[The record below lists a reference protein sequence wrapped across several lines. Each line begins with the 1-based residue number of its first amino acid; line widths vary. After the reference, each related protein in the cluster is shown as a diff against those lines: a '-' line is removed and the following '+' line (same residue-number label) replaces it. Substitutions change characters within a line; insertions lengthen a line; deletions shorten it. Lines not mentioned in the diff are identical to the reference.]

1 MINISKLYN
10 KYLQLKDKNPSHFYL
25 FKSGIFYIF
34 LAEDAKK
41 MSSILNL
48 KLNNLNESVLKC
60 GFPINSLQKYM
71 NLLKTANCEVEIIDN
86 ISPNL
91 NTNQKIENFLTKI
104 SNANPDNFSIKEIY
118 NFLDTISKEANSLIK
133 EFHS

>member
-1 MINISKLYN
+1 MSKLYN
-10 KYLQLKDKNPSHFYL
+10 KYLQLKDENPSHFYL

-71 NLLKTANCEVEIIDN
+71 NLLKTANCEVEIINN

-91 NTNQKIENFLTKI
+91 KTNQKIENFLTKI

>member
-1 MINISKLYN
+1 MSKLYN
-10 KYLQLKDKNPSHFYL
+10 KYLQLKDENPSHFYL

>member
-1 MINISKLYN
+1 MSKLYN
-10 KYLQLKDKNPSHFYL
+10 KYLQLKDENPSHFYL

-71 NLLKTANCEVEIIDN
+71 NLLKTANCEVEIFNN

>member
-1 MINISKLYN
+1 MSK
-10 KYLQLKDKNPSHFYL
+10 YL

-86 ISPNL
+86 ISPKL